1 MPNYAKLS
9 ELSPV
14 LKIPDLKFINL
25 QYSDF
30 ADDLDKVKE
39 DLGVTVH
46 NFDDLD
52 HFNDI
57 DDVAALS
64 AALDIVVSTKTTVPL
79 ISAAVGTSTKLAN
92 WKHSP
97 WNNILMNPTGPSINI
112 WERDTLEPWENIFN
126 LIAKD
131 ILKFSKIGDIN
142 E

>member
-1 MPNYAKLS
+1 MSSKRLPNYAKLS

-14 LKIPDLKFINL
+14 LKIPDVKFINL

-57 DDVAALS
+57 DDVAALT
-64 AALDIVVSTKTTVPL
+64 AALDIVVSTQSTVPS
-79 ISAAVGTSTKLAN
+79 ISAGVGTSTKLAI
-92 WKHSP
+92 WRPSSI
-97 WNNILMNPTGPSINI
+97 NNILYKPVGPFVDKF
-112 WERDTLEPWENIFN
+112 ERDTFEPCGKTY
-126 LIAKD
+126 LT
-131 ILKFSKIGDIN
+131 
-142 E
+142 